1 MGAVEGRAL
10 LSEGKGKEKEK
21 ELFATG
27 DPDLLGA

>member
-10 LSEGKGKEKEK
+10 LSEGKEKEK